1 MAFKLVLWF
10 FGVSHQT
17 PEVNICFL
25 KSIEHTTNATVP
37 QSRQRRRGC
46 GGAACSLGFRAPA
59 CLAYQQTAA
68 WASSLDAVTQPA
80 DVCGKKLRGS
90 SCRDLQQGIVGEV
103 EALLTSSR
111 VEQTPGSCSAHTLE
125 SACLS
130 QNLAFCRKALVQRM
144 TRDSNRS
151 RRKPFIPFLTIL
163 SSDAVSAQQCEC
175 KIKTLTRKKFPFS
188 PGQPFLKCPAHNV
201 SR

>member
-130 QNLAFCRKALVQRM
+130 QNLAFCRKGFGSADDPRLEPQQKETFHPIFNHFVLRC
-144 TRDSNRS
+144 R
-151 RRKPFIPFLTIL
+151 L
-163 SSDAVSAQQCEC
+163 S
-175 KIKTLTRKKFPFS
+175 TTM
-188 PGQPFLKCPAHNV
+188 
-201 SR
+201 